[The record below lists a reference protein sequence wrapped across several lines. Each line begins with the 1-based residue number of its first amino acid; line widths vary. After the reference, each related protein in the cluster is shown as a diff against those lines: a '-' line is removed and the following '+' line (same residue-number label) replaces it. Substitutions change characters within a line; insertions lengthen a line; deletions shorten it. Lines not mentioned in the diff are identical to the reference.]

1 VQTVRNEKFLNRLA
15 KNLKRARKKRGIT
28 QEELAYKSGLALSQ
42 IARIETGKLNSSICT
57 IYALLQA
64 LEAEANEL
72 FE

>member
-1 VQTVRNEKFLNRLA
+1 MQTVRNEKFLNRLA